1 MRRLVSFFAVLVCAL
16 ASAAAAE
23 QTSVSVHVL
32 AHDAKFIGDGMGGV
46 RVSIRDIE
54 TGEMLAQGVTR
65 GGTGDTERIMVEPRQ
80 RGASLVT
87 EDAAGFS
94 ASFDL
99 RMPRRVEITALG
111 PLDHPASANS
121 ITVTQW
127 LLPAK
132 DVDPLV
138 LELPGLVVT
147 LHELP
152 ELLRLEEGQVSVPV
166 AARVEM
172 MCGCPLT
179 PDGHW
184 DSDEFE
190 ITAQLLRDGLPV
202 TGAALG
208 YAGESSEFEGSAVV
222 TQPGRYEV
230 LVRAHQPRTGNS
242 GIARGTL
249 VVD

>member
-1 MRRLVSFFAVLVCAL
+1 MYRLALSFAAVLCAVVQP
-16 ASAAAAE
+16 AAAE
-23 QTSVSVHVL
+23 PTSLSVHVL
-32 AHDAKFIGDGMGGV
+32 AHDAKFVGDSMGGV
-46 RVSIRDIE
+46 RVSIRDVE

-87 EDAAGFS
+87 DDAAGFETTIE
-94 ASFDL
+94 L
-99 RMPRRVEITALG
+99 IEPRRVEISAVG
-111 PLDHPASANS
+111 PLDHPHAAN
-121 ITVTQW
+121 TVAVSQW
-127 LLPAK
+127 LLPGK

-138 LELPGLVVT
+138 LELPGLVVN

-152 ELLRLEEGQVSVPV
+152 ALLRLQGGEVTVPV

-202 TGAALG
+202 TGAVLG
-208 YAGESSEFEGSAVV
+208 YAGESSEFEGNAVV
-222 TQPGRYEV
+222 TEPGRYEV

-242 GIARGTL
+242 GIARGTF

>member
-1 MRRLVSFFAVLVCAL
+1 MRRLTLTLAILACAV
-16 ASAAAAE
+16 ASPLAAE
-23 QTSVSVHVL
+23 PTALSVHVL
-32 AHDAKFIGDGMGGV
+32 AHDAKFIGDSMGGV
-46 RVSIRDIE
+46 RISIRDLE

-65 GGTGDTERIMVEPRQ
+65 GGTGDTELIMVEPRQ

-94 ASFDL
+94 TSLDL
-99 RMPRRVEITALG
+99 DAPRRVEISALG
-111 PLDHPASANS
+111 PLDHPGSANS
-121 ITVTQW
+121 VTVTQW
-127 LLPAK
+127 LLPGK
-132 DVDPLV
+132 DVDPLI
-138 LELPGLVVT
+138 LEMPGLVVT

-152 ELLRLEEGQVSVPV
+152 ALLRLQNGEVSVPV

-190 ITAQLLRDGLPV
+190 ITARLLRDGLPV
-202 TGAALG
+202 TGAVLG
-208 YAGESSEFEGSAVV
+208 YAGESSEFEGHAVV

-242 GIARGTL
+242 GVARGTV

>member
-1 MRRLVSFFAVLVCAL
+1 MHRLLLSFAVVVCAFV
-16 ASAAAAE
+16 APVAAE
-23 QTSVSVHVL
+23 PTALSVHVL
-32 AHDAKFIGDGMGGV
+32 AHDAKFIGDSMGGV
-46 RVSIRDIE
+46 RVSIRDVE

-80 RGASLVT
+80 RGVSLVT

-94 ASFDL
+94 ASLELDT
-99 RMPRRVEITALG
+99 PRRVEISALG
-111 PLDHPASANS
+111 PLDHPGSANTVS
-121 ITVTQW
+121 VTQW
-127 LLPAK
+127 LLPGR
-132 DVDPLV
+132 DVEPLI

-152 ELLRLEEGQVSVPV
+152 ALLRRQDGEVSVPV

-190 ITAQLLRDGLPV
+190 ITARLLRNGLPV
-202 TGAALG
+202 TGAVLG
-208 YAGESSEFEGSAVV
+208 YAGEASEFEGSAVISE
-222 TQPGRYEV
+222 PGRYEV

-242 GIARGTL
+242 GIARGTV